1 MCKFPWLTVAF
12 SLALTACGGGGDT
25 TAANPT
31 VSSSADFQLRSAWIN
46 HVSGSRSLTFNVTG
60 SVDGT
65 NVSGTGIGTQSSL
78 VSTTFEGGPAL
89 RASTSLSMTLN
100 PGNLTIATT
109 SYGYIDSNYNYLG
122 SSGDAGYSVVS
133 SSEVIPTTAK
143 VNANGVLYTEN
154 LYSDSSKSLLLGT
167 ETTSY
172 SLEPD
177 TADTALLKIIQVQK
191 NTGNAITGNS
201 TVTFRMT
208 TAGSLTRLSETAF
221 ITTPA
226 VVNLSVTYN

>member
-1 MCKFPWLTVAF
+1 MYKFPWITVVL
-12 SLALTACGGGGDT
+12 SLALTACGGGGDSST
-25 TAANPT
+25 VVPT
-31 VSSSADFQLRSAWIN
+31 VTSTADFQLRTAWVN
-46 HVSGSRSLTFNVTG
+46 HVSGSRSLTFNVSG
-60 SVDGT
+60 SVEGT
-65 NVSGTGIGTQSSL
+65 AVSGTGLGTQSSL
-78 VSTTFEGGPAL
+78 VSTTFEGVPAL
-89 RASTSLSMTLN
+89 RGSTSLSMTLN

-109 SYGYIDSNYNYLG
+109 SYSYIDSNYNYLG
-122 SSGDAGYSVVS
+122 SSGDAEYSVVS
-133 SSEVIPTTAK
+133 SSELIPTTAK
-143 VNANGVLYTEN
+143 VNANGVWYREN
-154 LYSDSSKSLLLGT
+154 RYSDSSKNVLLGT

-191 NTGNAITGNS
+191 DTGGTITGNA

-208 TAGSLTRLSETAF
+208 TAGSLTRLSETVL